1 MRENGEMKMTATK
14 RMTRQSAAQLALD
27 PLEIVTIA
35 NDNSLAGSWAA
46 FDSRLKRAGFASC
59 GFLISDRSIDAP
71 LGHPDSTLF
80 GSVVSEEYLKA
91 ARDNKALQAKARPY
105 KMIRRSPKPVTYM
118 SEADVAHASPAEKA
132 LAAEVNAAFGLEAWA
147 LVPVHQNEGGR
158 MFTLGWWDLVSQKQA
173 RALWQAEGRSF
184 ALAASYFCESIRAL
198 VDKELGESAPAL
210 SPRETECLL
219 WAGAGKT
226 TMEIA
231 DILGVADGTVEE
243 YFNRAAKK
251 LGATTRAQAC
261 VKAILRGLIRP

>member
-1 MRENGEMKMTATK
+1 
-14 RMTRQSAAQLALD
+14 
-27 PLEIVTIA
+27 
-35 NDNSLAGSWAA
+35 
-46 FDSRLKRAGFASC
+46 
-59 GFLISDRSIDAP
+59 
-71 LGHPDSTLF
+71 
-80 GSVVSEEYLKA
+80 
-91 ARDNKALQAKARPY
+91 
-105 KMIRRSPKPVTYM
+105 
-118 SEADVAHASPAEKA
+118 
-132 LAAEVNAAFGLEAWA
+132 
-147 LVPVHQNEGGR
+147 